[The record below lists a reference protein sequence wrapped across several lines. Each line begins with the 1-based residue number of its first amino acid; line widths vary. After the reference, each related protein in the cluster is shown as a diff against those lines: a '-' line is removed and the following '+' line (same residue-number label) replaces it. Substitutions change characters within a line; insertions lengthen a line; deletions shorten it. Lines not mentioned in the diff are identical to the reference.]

1 MEDRDLE
8 STGGDLRLPP
18 STEEVV
24 TGPGRVGWAEE
35 GGQGGRLTSR
45 ASLLISS
52 GAQVSCELL

>member
-24 TGPGRVGWAEE
+24 TGPGA
-35 GGQGGRLTSR
+35 GGRLTSR
-45 ASLLISS
+45 ASLLISP
-52 GAQVSCELL
+52 GAQVSCKLL